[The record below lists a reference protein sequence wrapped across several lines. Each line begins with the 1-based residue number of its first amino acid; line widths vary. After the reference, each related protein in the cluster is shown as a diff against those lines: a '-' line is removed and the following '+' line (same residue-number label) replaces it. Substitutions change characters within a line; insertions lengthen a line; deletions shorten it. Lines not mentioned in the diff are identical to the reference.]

1 MADLARRLNAIYTTE
16 VPFGHNGALLAVLEE
31 ANDPAVGGPS
41 ALDVWLGLRSVQQLA
56 SAPRQVFRY
65 DDLGALESSLRR
77 EHLPAGLVGDEL
89 HDNGSWLVRRWLK
102 AA

>member
-1 MADLARRLNAIYTTE
+1 MAVQLSE
-16 VPFGHNGALLAVLEE
+16 VSFGDDGALLAVLEE

-41 ALDVWLGLRSVQQLA
+41 ALDVRLGSRSVQQLA
-56 SAPRQVFRY
+56 AAPRQVFRY
-65 DDLGALESSLRR
+65 DDLGALESALRR